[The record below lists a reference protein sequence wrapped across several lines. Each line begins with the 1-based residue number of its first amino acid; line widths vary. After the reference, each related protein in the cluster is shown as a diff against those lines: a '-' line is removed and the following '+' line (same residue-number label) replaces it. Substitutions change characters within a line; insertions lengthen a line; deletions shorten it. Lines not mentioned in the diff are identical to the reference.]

1 MRWPSRSSNR
11 VTVWLFVLWLA
22 GCGRT
27 DNPNT
32 GQKTAEQT
40 RTESLQTADARGD
53 DMTNSL
59 GMRFRLIPA
68 GSFRMGSP
76 NGEGGRMGDEGP
88 RHRVTLTRP
97 FYLGVFEVT
106 QEQYETVMGVSPS
119 CFKGDALPVE
129 TVKWADAREF
139 CRKLSQREKNTT
151 YRLPTEAE
159 WEYACR
165 AGRETAF
172 YWGKIFDVKTDGK
185 FAWISFRNHYKQKT
199 REVGTL
205 EPNAWGLY
213 DMTGNVGEW
222 CEDWYGKYSADEQ
235 VDPKGPDSG
244 PGRVFRGGAWDD
256 YPRDSRSA
264 FRNCYKNT
272 SDYCGSSIGFRVV
285 AVPVVGP

>member
-1 MRWPSRSSNR
+1 M
-11 VTVWLFVLWLA
+11 TVWLFVLWLA

-27 DNPNT
+27 DDPDKDRT
-32 GQKTAEQT
+32 TAGEARRKSSQA
-40 RTESLQTADARGD
+40 ADATD
-53 DMTNSL
+53 KVWTNSL

-76 NGEGGRMGDEGP
+76 DGEGGRMADEGP
-88 RHRVTLTRP
+88 RHPVTLTRP

-106 QEQYETVMGVSPS
+106 QEQYEKVMGASPS

-129 TVKWADAREF
+129 TVKWTDAREF
-139 CRKLSQREKNTT
+139 CRKLSQREPNTT

-165 AGRETAF
+165 AGTETAF
-172 YWGKIFDVKTDGK
+172 YWGKIFDEKTDGK
-185 FAWISFRNHYKQKT
+185 FAWITFRNHSKQKT
-199 REVGTL
+199 QEVGTP

-222 CEDWYGKYSADEQ
+222 CEDWYRRYSLDEP

-272 SDYCGSSIGFRVV
+272 SDYCSSSIGFRVV
-285 AVPVVGP
+285 VVPGATP